1 MLLVLGCIA
10 VPAQQKEPQ
19 PPGAATAAS
28 AAAADKAKAASST
41 EKPRMTPEQAQLRAD
56 TERLYKLTEELK
68 EEVAKS
74 NKDTLSVSVVKKA
87 EEVEKLARSV
97 KERMRAAQ

>member
-1 MLLVLGCIA
+1 
-10 VPAQQKEPQ
+10 
-19 PPGAATAAS
+19 
-28 AAAADKAKAASST
+28 
-41 EKPRMTPEQAQLRAD
+41 MTPEQARQAQLRAD

-68 EEVAKS
+68 KEVAKS